1 MYTRHYSKH
10 DPPPL
15 YYHPCGQPVSLEETT
30 VGYCT
35 WHLTVVDGQ
44 AVRTCP
50 RCNGHIQAET
60 LIHPDDKPVMDD
72 ATWSDY
78 LDYQQMVRDLGPML
92 Y

>member
-1 MYTRHYSKH
+1 MHRPYYSKH
-10 DPPPL
+10 SPPPEYL
-15 YYHPCGQPVSLEETT
+15 HRCGQPVSLEETT

-35 WHLTVVDGQ
+35 RYLFVVDGQ

-50 RCNGHIQAET
+50 RCNGRIRVET
-60 LIHPDDKPVMDD
+60 LIHPDDRPVRDD

-92 Y
+92 